1 MKKYYSYVII
11 GVSFVLIVFT
21 VAFYYSYTRNV
32 ILNKTSNKDS
42 NIEDTEKNVN
52 KDLLVSNNQSNKITQ
67 KTVYEVITQNRDSN
81 TESTSVEI
89 IPTQL
94 IGKDKDGVIEYVN
107 DYMNNPGL
115 EEINKGLILCE
126 LVGFSSE
133 KLVVR
138 KVYDTNI
145 SKNKFFIVEE
155 GGYITVYYQDKQAVF
170 EYTHISVN
178 YLNKEEIDKLKEG
191 FYVEN
196 EEKLYS
202 ILEGYSS

>member
-67 KTVYEVITQNRDSN
+67 NRDSN

-89 IPTQL
+89 MPTQL

-126 LVGFSSE
+126 LVGFSPE